1 MGVAG
6 DRPALGRSGL
16 RTTLCAMD
24 LNNSTAIVTGG
35 ASGIGAAS
43 ARALAARGATVIIAD
58 LNAELGEAL
67 ASEIGGVFAQLN
79 VTNSEQITEVVEQAA
94 SIAPLKALVNSAGI
108 ANGIRTIGR
117 DGQIESAFPMDKFRA
132 VIEVNLIGTFDMI
145 RQAATVMSR
154 NEPDANGQRGAIV
167 NMASVAAFDGQIGQ
181 VAYSFSKGG
190 VVGATLPLARDL
202 SGAGIRVN
210 TIAPGLIDTPIYNSF
225 PDPEAMKAQLGQSV
239 LFPKRLGSGDELASM
254 VVELI
259 TNDYMNAETIRVDGG
274 IRLPPK

>member
-1 MGVAG
+1 
-6 DRPALGRSGL
+6 
-16 RTTLCAMD
+16 MD
-24 LNNSTAIVTGG
+24 LKNTTAIVTGG

-43 ARALAARGATVIIAD
+43 ARALGARGATVIIAD

-67 ASEIGGVFAQLN
+67 AKEINGVFAKLD
-79 VTNSEQITEVVEQAA
+79 VTNSEQITEVVEHAA
-94 SIAPLKALVNSAGI
+94 TIAPLKALVNSAGI

-117 DGQIESAFPMDKFRA
+117 DGQIESAFPMDKFTA
-132 VIEVNLIGTFDMI
+132 VIKVNLIGTFDMI

-239 LFPKRLGSGDELASM
+239 LFPKRLGTGDELASM

>member
-1 MGVAG
+1 
-6 DRPALGRSGL
+6 
-16 RTTLCAMD
+16 MD

-67 ASEIGGVFAQLN
+67 AAEINGVFAQLN
-79 VTNSEQITEVVEQAA
+79 VTNTDQITEVVEHAA

-117 DGQIESAFPMDKFRA
+117 DGKIESAFPMDKFTA
-132 VIEVNLIGTFDMI
+132 VIQVNLIGTFDMI

-202 SGAGIRVN
+202 SGVGIRVN

-225 PDPEAMKAQLGQSV
+225 PDPEAMKAQLGESV
-239 LFPKRLGSGDELASM
+239 LFPKRLGSGEELASM

>member
-1 MGVAG
+1 
-6 DRPALGRSGL
+6 
-16 RTTLCAMD
+16 MD

-43 ARALAARGATVIIAD
+43 ARALATRGATVIIAD
-58 LNAELGEAL
+58 LNADLGEAL
-67 ASEIGGVFAQLN
+67 ASEINGVFAQLN
-79 VTNSEQITEVVEQAA
+79 VTNSEQITEVVEHAA
-94 SIAPLKALVNSAGI
+94 TIAPLKALVNSAGI

-117 DGQIESAFPMDKFRA
+117 DGTIESAFPMDKFRA

-190 VVGATLPLARDL
+190 VEIGRASCRE
-202 SGAGIRVN
+202 RV
-210 TIAPGLIDTPIYNSF
+210 
-225 PDPEAMKAQLGQSV
+225 
-239 LFPKRLGSGDELASM
+239 
-254 VVELI
+254 
-259 TNDYMNAETIRVDGG
+259 
-274 IRLPPK
+274 

>member
-1 MGVAG
+1 
-6 DRPALGRSGL
+6 
-16 RTTLCAMD
+16 MD

-67 ASEIGGVFAQLN
+67 AAEINGVFAQLN
-79 VTNSEQITEVVEQAA
+79 VTNSEQITEVVEHAA
-94 SIAPLKALVNSAGI
+94 TIAPLKALVNSAGI

-117 DGQIESAFPMDKFRA
+117 DGAIESAFPMDKFRA

-210 TIAPGLIDTPIYNSF
+210 TIAPGLIDTPIYGEG
-225 PDPEAMKAQLGQSV
+225 EASEAFKAKLGESV
-239 LFPKRLGSGDELASM
+239 LFPKRLGVPDELASM
-254 VVELI
+254 VVECI
-259 TNDYMNAETIRVDGG
+259 TNSYMNAEVIRVDGG
-274 IRLPPK
+274 IRMPPK